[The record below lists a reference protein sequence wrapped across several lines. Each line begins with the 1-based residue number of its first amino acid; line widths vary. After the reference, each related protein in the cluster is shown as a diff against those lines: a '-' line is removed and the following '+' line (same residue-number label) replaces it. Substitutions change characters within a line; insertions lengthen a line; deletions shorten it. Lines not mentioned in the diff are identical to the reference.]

1 MRHIAKIVTAAIFL
15 NVAICA
21 QQPSWDLSYESVL
34 ERNNVAKTEWIWPW
48 LKRYRSP
55 AADWVS
61 RWDGKRIVSS
71 ILIEHPAFHAAEH
84 TTTWLIRTADE
95 AFYWD
100 EVEGRTSR
108 RNEEPITPQ
117 IYDDIYKQVT
127 SWQQLPPKSANEL
140 PKDAL
145 HGYIG
150 FLSHAGPDG
159 SRQILLT
166 LEDFIVCLDTTCLPG
181 KGLKPGR
188 LMAALEPILIPE
200 AEKNYKHKSESE
212 IARMTPEQRIDEQ
225 IREHDHML
233 DYSDKQ
239 GDLIR
244 KYRLRDGLTGSAHL
258 IKLIDGYDP
267 KRRKD
272 DRFFNALMMANEID
286 ENLIRLRAAPEG
298 RRIIEAVERLVA
310 RRRAAGEE
318 ESQILE
324 ETLRFMKGV
333 NFTDESVRNTLWMK
347 YRIKISDAELAE
359 FSDYLVRN
367 HPTYPSWST
376 RTSTK
381 DHSSVNDAGSPAQ
394 LVIMK
399 GPKRYHEAYL
409 AFKRLPGRR
418 V

>member
-1 MRHIAKIVTAAIFL
+1 MRFIAKIITAVILL

-48 LKRYRSP
+48 LKRYKSP
-55 AADWVS
+55 AADWIAG
-61 RWDGKRIVSS
+61 WDGKSIVSS
-71 ILIEHPAFHAAEH
+71 ILIEFPAFHAAEH
-84 TTTWLIRTADE
+84 TTIWLIRTGDE

-100 EVEGRTSR
+100 EVEGRKSR

-117 IYDDIYKQVT
+117 IYDDIYKQAT
-127 SWQQLPPKSANEL
+127 AWQQLPPKSANEL

-145 HGYIG
+145 PGYIG
-150 FLSHAGPDG
+150 FLSHHGPDG
-159 SRQILLT
+159 SRQVLLT
-166 LEDFIVCLDTTCLPG
+166 LDDFLICLDKSCMPG
-181 KGLKPGR
+181 KGLKSGR

-200 AEKNYKHKSESE
+200 AEKNYRHKPESE
-212 IARMTPEQRIDEQ
+212 IALMTPQQRIDEQ

-233 DYSDKQ
+233 DHTDKQ

-244 KYRLRDGLTGSAHL
+244 RYRLRDGLNGSAHL

-267 KRRKD
+267 KRQRD
-272 DRFFNALMMANEID
+272 DRFFNAMMMANEID
-286 ENLIRLRAAPEG
+286 ENIVRLRSSAEG
-298 RRIIEAVERLVA
+298 RHLIEAVERLVA

-318 ESQILE
+318 ESQVE
-324 ETLRFMKGV
+324 ATLRYMKGV
-333 NFTDESVRNTLWMK
+333 NFTDESVRDTLWMK

-359 FSDYLVRN
+359 FSDYLVRH

-376 RTSTK
+376 RTLTK

-399 GPKRYHEAYL
+399 SPKRYHQAYL
-409 AFKRLPGRR
+409 AFKRLIVR
-418 V
+418 